1 MDKRL
6 LVVSNSSPIMN
17 LAIIGQLHL
26 IQELFGEIII
36 PKEVWAEL
44 IIEGKGK
51 PGTNEIEKAKWIK
64 VVKVKND
71 SLVKTLTKD
80 LDVGESAAIAL
91 AIERKAN
98 LLLLDETDARNLA
111 EFYNLT
117 KTGVLGILMRAKK
130 RRLIKQIK
138 PMLEKLRIQAHF
150 WIKPDLYDAILS
162 EMGETPL
169 LLKRNFF
176 IPLPL

>member
-1 MDKRL
+1 
-6 LVVSNSSPIMN
+6 MN

-44 IIEGKGK
+44 IIEGKSK
-51 PGTNEIEKAKWIK
+51 PGTNEIEKTKWIK

-111 EFYNLT
+111 EFYNLK
-117 KTGVLGILMRAKK
+117 KTGILGILMRAKK
-130 RRLIKQIK
+130 RSLIKQIK

-150 WIKPDLYDAILS
+150 WIKPDFYDAILS

-169 LLKRNFF
+169 R
-176 IPLPL
+176 

>member
-1 MDKRL
+1 
-6 LVVSNSSPIMN
+6 MN

-36 PKEVWAEL
+36 PKEVRAEL

-64 VVKVKND
+64 VAKVKND
-71 SLVKTLTKD
+71 SLVKMLTKD

-117 KTGVLGILMRAKK
+117 KTGVIGILIRAKK
-130 RRLIKQIK
+130 RSLIKEIK
-138 PMLEKLRIQAHF
+138 PMLEKLRTQAHF
-150 WIKPDLYDAILS
+150 WIKPDLYDAILT
-162 EMGETPL
+162 EIGETPL
-169 LLKRNFF
+169 R
-176 IPLPL
+176 

>member
-1 MDKRL
+1 MDNRL

-51 PGTNEIEKAKWIK
+51 SGTNEIEKAKWIK
-64 VVKVKND
+64 VVKAKND

-130 RRLIKQIK
+130 RSLIKQIK

-169 LLKRNFF
+169 G
-176 IPLPL
+176 

>member
-1 MDKRL
+1 
-6 LVVSNSSPIMN
+6 MN

-26 IQELFGEIII
+26 IQELFGEITI

-51 PGTNEIEKAKWIK
+51 PGTNKIEKAKWIK

-130 RRLIKQIK
+130 RNLIKQIK

-150 WIKPDLYDAILS
+150 WIKPDLYNAILS
-162 EMGETPL
+162 EMGETPI
-169 LLKRNFF
+169 R
-176 IPLPL
+176 

>member
-6 LVVSNSSPIMN
+6 LVISNSSPIMN

-26 IQELFGEIII
+26 MQELFGKIVI
-36 PKEVWAEL
+36 PKEVWSEL

-51 PGTNEIEKAKWIK
+51 PGSNEIEKVKWIK
-64 VVKVKND
+64 VEEVKN
-71 SLVKTLTKD
+71 SNLVKTLTKD

-91 AIERKAN
+91 SIEKKAD

-117 KTGVLGILMRAKK
+117 KTGVIGILMKAKK
-130 RRLIKQIK
+130 RSLIKEIK
-138 PMLEKLRIQAHF
+138 PLLNKLKIHAHF
-150 WIKPDLYDAILS
+150 WIKPDLYNAILS
-162 EMGETPL
+162 EMGETP
-169 LLKRNFF
+169 FH
-176 IPLPL
+176 